1 MRISVN
7 EDVLR
12 IIVGY
17 AWPVPPSFTVTWA
30 ALRDQLECAL
40 DCQQNIP
47 PWFLNDVQMFPHRRP
62 RTLQNE
68 PPLMPLGHLK
78 KFNPLVLGA
87 AFSLFDPAQIE
98 LNRRSLSWLFNALT
112 PQYLR
117 RKKMLRKPLFRF
129 LDAPVL
135 KVWNRLLQKIGDATL
150 EDINPKGYM
159 NTLIT
164 TAMVTHLPCAS
175 PVGNWARRFSL

>member
-1 MRISVN
+1 MRIRVN
-7 EDVLR
+7 DDLLQ
-12 IIVGY
+12 IIVTY
-17 AWPVPPSFTVTWA
+17 AWPVPRSFTVTQQG
-30 ALRDQLECAL
+30 LLDQLDCAL
-40 DCQQNIP
+40 DCQHNIP
-47 PWFLNDVQMFPHRRP
+47 PWFLNDVQMSFPHRR
-62 RTLQNE
+62 RLQNE
-68 PPLMPLGHLK
+68 PLPLGHIK
-78 KFNPLVLGA
+78 KFNPLVLDA
-87 AFSLFDPAQIE
+87 AFSPFDPKSIE

-150 EDINPKGYM
+150 DDINPRGYM

-175 PVGNWARRFSL
+175 PVGNWARRFLL

>member
-1 MRISVN
+1 MRLRVNDDLLQLIVRFAWSVP
-7 EDVLR
+7 E
-12 IIVGY
+12 G
-17 AWPVPPSFTVTWA
+17 FEVTQRG
-30 ALRDQLECAL
+30 LVDQLDCAV

-47 PWFLNDVQMFPHRRP
+47 PWFLNDIQMSFPHKRP
-62 RTLQNE
+62 RPNE
-68 PPLMPLGHLK
+68 PLPLSHIK

-87 AFSLFDPAQIE
+87 AFSPFDPKAIE
-98 LNRRSLSWLFNALT
+98 LNRRSLSWLFNAFT
-112 PQYLR
+112 PAYLR

-135 KVWNRLLQKIGDATL
+135 KAWNRLLQKIGDATL
-150 EDINPKGYM
+150 DDINPRGYM